1 MTAIFP
7 FCLWSF
13 RSLSFSFFY
22 SVDLPLIRHKF
33 LDLHFILEV
42 SYTVAICRSTEHCW
56 NFRMHVYVCVRSY
69 QWIPGK
75 HLPPS
80 AFLGCDESGIQQ
92 WQPVIHSL
100 HFSQMASHC
109 PLTSQS
115 RITHTH
121 TSTSTHKFGTSKS
134 KCIPW
139 NNYQTFRHVQCYCE
153 HWIAPKCQM
162 KKKEWN

>member
-7 FCLWSF
+7 FVL
-13 RSLSFSFFY
+13 SLSLFFY
-22 SVDLPLIRHKF
+22 SVDVPLIRHKF

-42 SYTVAICRSTEHCW
+42 SYTVCRSTEHCW
-56 NFRMHVYVCVRSY
+56 NFRMRVYVCVRSY
-69 QWIPGK
+69 QWIPGT

-92 WQPVIHSL
+92 RQPVIHSL

-115 RITHTH
+115 RITPTHIPMQVHTNLAH
-121 TSTSTHKFGTSKS
+121 PKANVYHGIIIKQSDTCSATVSTGLHQNVRWRKKS
-134 KCIPW
+134 EIKL
-139 NNYQTFRHVQCYCE
+139 
-153 HWIAPKCQM
+153 K
-162 KKKEWN
+162 